1 MKDRARR
8 GEAGQVTEASLI
20 ATQKEGTGLFPKNGH
35 AGLFFESDLC
45 SCPSSLCQR
54 LDKSRTSCSCYGRKR
69 IKCAV
74 SLGRSLPAGQ
84 SEELAPEA
92 GLQGVCSEPFCT
104 CTYKPGRLRSRVLI
118 NRSKTQQLP
127 TSPTTV
133 MNLIKMLPSTFP
145 LKVFS
150 FFFPT
155 FHLPFITT
163 PRTNSLTEKRKNPN
177 QKCGESG

>member
-45 SCPSSLCQR
+45 SCPSSLRQR

-84 SEELAPEA
+84 IGRTRTRSGPARCLLGTVLYMHVQAWAPA
-92 GLQGVCSEPFCT
+92 FACVD
-104 CTYKPGRLRSRVLI
+104 
-118 NRSKTQQLP
+118 
-127 TSPTTV
+127 
-133 MNLIKMLPSTFP
+133 
-145 LKVFS
+145 
-150 FFFPT
+150 
-155 FHLPFITT
+155 
-163 PRTNSLTEKRKNPN
+163 
-177 QKCGESG
+177 